1 MRQRRVGGLQCHVGA
16 AAHRNADGGSF
27 HCRGIVYSVPD
38 HRQRGVAVQ
47 LGYRADF
54 IRRQQSGLKLQPQLA
69 CNRRRRARI
78 IAGQDHALYSQPVQC
93 VDGLFR
99 IVTQGVAQRQH
110 AHRHTVLHHG
120 NDRLPGL
127 LQRLNLWSRARVRRG
142 DQHFFAFDHSF
153 NP

>member
-1 MRQRRVGGLQCHVGA
+1 MRQRRVGGLQRHVGA

-27 HCRGIVYSVPD
+27 HCRGIVYPVPD

-69 CNRRRRARI
+69 GNRRRRARVI
-78 IAGQDHALYSQPVQC
+78 TGQDHALYPQPVQR
-93 VDGLFR
+93 VDGVFR

-110 AHRHTVLHHG
+110 AHRYTVLHHG

-127 LQRLNLWSRARVRRG
+127 L
-142 DQHFFAFDHSF
+142 
-153 NP
+153 